1 MRNLGSMSG
10 ARPSGLLAGREL
22 AAHDLSGALRFSLP
36 LAVPPS
42 VHAGLAHRLPQLR
55 TAESSAA
62 RAHLAHLRQL
72 PGGRSPP
79 VVEGGFQLH
88 GALPLPAHASQAQM
102 GRPLRLGPRPHAP
115 RAPSWCAG
123 ELHPSGVARES
134 SPPFQEKEMDTNG
147 QNLPR
152 IL

>member
-1 MRNLGSMSG
+1 MRHLESMSE
-10 ARPSGLLAGREL
+10 ARPSGLLPGREL
-22 AAHDLSGALRFSLP
+22 AAHDLSVALRFSLP

-42 VHAGLAHRLPQLR
+42 VHTGLAHRLPQLR
-55 TAESSAA
+55 TAESPTA

-88 GALPLPAHASQAQM
+88 RGLPLPAHASQAQR
-102 GRPLRLGPRPHAP
+102 GRPPRLGPSLHAP

-123 ELHPSGVARES
+123 ELHRSGVARES
-134 SPPFQEKEMDTNG
+134 SPPFQEEEMDTNG
-147 QNLPR
+147 QKLPR